1 MSVESL
7 LTKQWNNTRY
17 DARPKSSLKCKSQ
30 GSAWG
35 TDIAPEFLKSG
46 KEEKCIN
53 KNIARRLS
61 NSTFSSC
68 YTSSIIK
75 TVEPFCDCA
84 ENRMSYCSMVLR
96 SLTQSLIYTISAS
109 LYSILI

>member
-1 MSVESL
+1 MTEELLKGAYMSVESL

-30 GSAWG
+30 GAAWG

-84 ENRMSYCSMVLR
+84 ENKRVIHPYQQQQRELC
-96 SLTQSLIYTISAS
+96 AA
-109 LYSILI
+109 